1 MIKYSISKHH
11 GIYILWK
18 ESNHEKGWAICGI
31 YKGTRKECKNKLKEI
46 LEYAR

>member
-1 MIKYSISKHH
+1 MIKYSISKHL

-18 ESNHEKGWAICGI
+18 ESHHGKGWACCGI